1 MNDESDVDLQSELI
15 RLRDSNAELN
25 RKVLALADANAYAAE
40 LLAALEEAQE
50 REAKLVRRGEELDL
64 QTRLDLVM
72 QQERVESRLV
82 QLVASELLATGSLG
96 ATSYVIDMLP
106 NMRQMGRTLAEKA
119 PEEDAVA
126 DSSIK
131 PSNEFADGGMLV
143 VTIRSV

>member
-82 QLVASELLATGSLG
+82 ESVASELIATGS
-96 ATSYVIDMLP
+96 TSPTTASLAGLRLK
-106 NMRQMGRTLAEKA
+106 MRSSSTGL
-119 PEEDAVA
+119 VA
-126 DSSIK
+126 ASEGWS
-131 PSNEFADGGMLV
+131 
-143 VTIRSV
+143 